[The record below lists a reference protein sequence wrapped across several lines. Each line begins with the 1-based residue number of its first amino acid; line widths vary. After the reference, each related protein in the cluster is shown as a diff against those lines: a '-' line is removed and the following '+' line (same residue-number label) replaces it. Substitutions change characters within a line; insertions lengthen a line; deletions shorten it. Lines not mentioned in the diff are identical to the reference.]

1 MCDRRWMALC
11 LGENK
16 SSDENAVN
24 KKRVGY
30 CVRKVVVRINKKC
43 LQRVMENTV
52 WG

>member
-1 MCDRRWMALC
+1 MCGRCRMTRC

-24 KKRVGY
+24 KKRVGC